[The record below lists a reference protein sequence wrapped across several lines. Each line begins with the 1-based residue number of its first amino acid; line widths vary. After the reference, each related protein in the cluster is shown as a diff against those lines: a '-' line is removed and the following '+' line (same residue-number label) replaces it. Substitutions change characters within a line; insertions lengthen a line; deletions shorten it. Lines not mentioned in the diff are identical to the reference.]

1 MKPAPVSSE
10 NMAPL
15 PLQIFTV
22 RHSKHEKQRTFSE
35 NRKTLE
41 TSESAPQTSE
51 MPSEASETH
60 RKGIGKTSERHRK
73 GSSDP
78 SKCICFDVPR
88 RPGHRKGIGKASEN
102 IWKYWKAWGNIGK
115 HRKTSDPPWKNLNK
129 DGNSRSLS
137 DSLICSTKQ
146 PHWRH
151 LEIAVFCI
159 LTPCLFAQQ
168 SRLIG
173 CSWQT
178 SPPKEN
184 CSQCLVHWRHM
195 RLSIISL
202 RLPGFQN

>member
-41 TSESAPQTSE
+41 TSESALQTSE
-51 MPSEASETH
+51 MPSEASKTH

-88 RPGHRKGIGKASEN
+88 RPGHRKGIGKHLEILESMGKHRKASEN
-102 IWKYWKAWGNIGK
+102 IGPPLEEPEQGWKLPLSFGLVDLQYKAAALETFGDC
-115 HRKTSDPPWKNLNK
+115 SFLYF
-129 DGNSRSLS
+129 NSL
-137 DSLICSTKQ
+137 LVCS
-146 PHWRH
+146 
-151 LEIAVFCI
+151 AVKVD
-159 LTPCLFAQQ
+159 
-168 SRLIG
+168 RM
-173 CSWQT
+173 
-178 SPPKEN
+178 
-184 CSQCLVHWRHM
+184 LVT
-195 RLSIISL
+195 
-202 RLPGFQN
+202 N

>member
-41 TSESAPQTSE
+41 TSESALQTSE
-51 MPSEASETH
+51 MPSEASKTH

-88 RPGHRKGIGKASEN
+88 RPGHRKGIGKHLETLES
-102 IWKYWKAWGNIGK
+102 IGK
-115 HRKTSDPPWKNLNK
+115 HRKASKRKTSEPPWKNLNK

-137 DSLICSTKQ
+137 DSLICSTEQ

-159 LTPCLFAQQ
+159 LIPCLFAQQ

-173 CSWQT
+173 CS
-178 SPPKEN
+178 
-184 CSQCLVHWRHM
+184 
-195 RLSIISL
+195 
-202 RLPGFQN
+202 

>member
-10 NMAPL
+10 NIAPL
-15 PLQIFTV
+15 PLLIFTV
-22 RHSKHEKQRTFSE
+22 RHSKHEKQRTFRE

-73 GSSDP
+73 GIGKEVVTPQNAFVLTSRDDP
-78 SKCICFDVPR
+78 
-88 RPGHRKGIGKASEN
+88 GIGKASEN

-173 CSWQT
+173 CS
-178 SPPKEN
+178 
-184 CSQCLVHWRHM
+184 
-195 RLSIISL
+195 
-202 RLPGFQN
+202 